1 MDDNELKRLIRW
13 RFRTE
18 SACAEALG
26 WTKQKLNRITTGA
39 VMPNIRTAAELAK
52 ALNADEG
59 EVCEMILQA
68 QRSRKRKEDE
78 HGRQKRGGY
87 V

>member
-1 MDDNELKRLIRW
+1 MDDNELKRLVRKK
-13 RFRTE
+13 FKTE

-59 EVCEMILQA
+59 EVCGLILQVWH
-68 QRSRKRKEDE
+68 SRKRKEDE
-78 HGRQKRGGY
+78 HGRQL
-87 V
+87 